1 MSSSFV
7 SSTVSIRGVLETHS
21 SDQVS
26 PAEIPPCPP
35 KAGYQ
40 APSPRS
46 VVFSPALS
54 SGSSASCGPI
64 HMLLCPEGSPS
75 AARGSPQTLS
85 DHSPQSKSTPH
96 YIPLSC
102 FCLSFL
108 TFIMSYPAF
117 INAISC
123 LLCTPPSTL
132 QAPKTTERV
141 CPISHCVF
149 CADLSSINTG
159 WMNKTKYDL
168 QDQRQPADEPTWAP
182 STAARTTPKLP
193 REGGADLRESLIL

>member
-1 MSSSFV
+1 MCPV
-7 SSTVSIRGVLETHS
+7 GSTSKYISDYFCLLHS
-21 SDQVS
+21 SIVPYLCRGHHVLFIHLFPPQSASGGSLRHIHQIRYLLLKSRLVLQRRGTRAPAPGQSFSLLLS
-26 PAEIPPCPP
+26 P
-35 KAGYQ
+35 Q
-40 APSPRS
+40 APDVQP
-46 VVFSPALS
+46 FAPP

-64 HMLLCPEGSPS
+64 HMLLCPGGSPS

-85 DHSPQSKSTPH
+85 DHSPQSKSNPH

-108 TFIMSYPAF
+108 AFIMSYPAF
-117 INAISC
+117 INVISC

-159 WMNKTKYDL
+159 
-168 QDQRQPADEPTWAP
+168 
-182 STAARTTPKLP
+182 
-193 REGGADLRESLIL
+193 